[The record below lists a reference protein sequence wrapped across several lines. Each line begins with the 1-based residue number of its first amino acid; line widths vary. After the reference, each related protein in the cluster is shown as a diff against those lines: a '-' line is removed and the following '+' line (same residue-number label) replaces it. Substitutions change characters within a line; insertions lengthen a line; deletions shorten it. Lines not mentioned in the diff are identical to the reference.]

1 MHTNEIND
9 DKSLNFLEEI
19 IEKDI
24 QEGKH
29 NGRVLTRFPPE
40 PNGYLHLGH
49 SSSICLN
56 FGLAKKFGGK
66 TNLRFD
72 DTNPVTEETEYVES
86 IKADIKWLGFDWANE
101 LYASDYFEQLYTFA
115 TDLIKKG
122 LAYVDDSSSEQIA
135 AQKGDLHTPGI
146 NSPFRDRSVE
156 ENLELFAKMRTGE
169 FADGERVLRAKIDMA
184 HPNMIMRDPLI
195 YRIKHAHHHRTGDAW
210 CIYPMY
216 DFAHGQSDSIEN
228 ITHSICTLEFIPH
241 RAMYDWCI
249 EKLEIF
255 PSKQYEFARVNI
267 NYTVMSKRKLLQLV
281 NEKHV
286 DGWDD
291 PRMPTIS
298 GVRRRGYTAEAIREF
313 CDRVGVSKRDK
324 LIDIGLL
331 EFCVREH
338 LNKISLRRMAVLDPI
353 KLIITNYPE
362 GNSEL
367 LPTENNTEDE
377 NAGTRN
383 LSFSNTL
390 YIEQDDFMEEPT
402 KKFFR
407 LGVGLSVRLKSAY
420 IVTCT
425 GFTKDENGKITE
437 VHCTYAPTSKSGS
450 DTSGIKAKGVI
461 HWVDANNCKTAEV
474 RIYDRLF
481 KVENPNAE
489 DGDFKDYINE
499 NSLQIVKEAKI
510 ENELAKAIASDK
522 FQFLRLGYFCLDKNS
537 TYENLIFN
545 KTVGLKDSWAKEVV
559 KG

>member
-122 LAYVDDSSSEQIA
+122 LAYVDDSTSEQIA

-156 ENLELFAKMRTGE
+156 ENLELFAKMRAGE

-425 GFTKDENGKITE
+425 GFTKDDNGKITE
-437 VHCTYAPTSKSGS
+437 VHCTYAPNSKSGS

-510 ENELAKAIASDK
+510 ENELAKAMASDK

>member
-19 IEKDI
+19 IEKDV

-122 LAYVDDSSSEQIA
+122 LAYVDDSTSEQIA

-156 ENLELFAKMRTGE
+156 ENLELFAKMRAGE

-377 NAGTRN
+377 NAGIRN

-437 VHCTYAPTSKSGS
+437 VHCTYAPNSKSGS

-510 ENELAKAIASDK
+510 ENELAKAMASDK